1 METTLLAIG
10 LAVLYLALVLAVE
23 YVRRRFKLNA
33 EITRRFAHISAG
45 TCSVIYF
52 QLLPSPHFLILT
64 AISLIVVIFSQRFG
78 WFTSIHEVKRRTYGE
93 IFLPL
98 GALTTWGISLGD
110 PKIYI
115 PSILVL
121 TFADTAAG
129 FVSNFYK
136 EQRKMIRG
144 SLVFFLIALAIL
156 LATGSS
162 LPEALVFALILT
174 AVERFSPYGTDNLT
188 VPAAAALLLLFL
200 KF

>member
-1 METTLLAIG
+1 
-10 LAVLYLALVLAVE
+10 
-23 YVRRRFKLNA
+23 
-33 EITRRFAHISAG
+33 
-45 TCSVIYF
+45 
-52 QLLPSPHFLILT
+52 
-64 AISLIVVIFSQRFG
+64 
-78 WFTSIHEVKRRTYGE
+78 
-93 IFLPL
+93 
-98 GALTTWGISLGD
+98 
-110 PKIYI
+110 
-115 PSILVL
+115 LVL

-144 SLVFFLIALAIL
+144 SLVFFLIAFAIL